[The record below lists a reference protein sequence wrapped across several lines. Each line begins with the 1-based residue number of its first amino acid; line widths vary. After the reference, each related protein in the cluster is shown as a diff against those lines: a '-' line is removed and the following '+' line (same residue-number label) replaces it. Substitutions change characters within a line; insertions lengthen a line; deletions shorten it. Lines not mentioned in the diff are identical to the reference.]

1 MGKRILLT
9 GATDGIGLETARA
22 LHASGHQLLLHGRDA
37 QKLAAVCGELE
48 GAEGVIADL
57 GDLADVARMAEMVA
71 KAGAPIH
78 ALINNAGV
86 YKARDPRAANGMD
99 LRFIVNTVAPYLLTK
114 RLLPVICEGG
124 RVVNL
129 SSAAQAPVRLAQLT
143 DGATRMADMEAYA
156 QSKRAIALWSAAIDA
171 QTQGIAIMS
180 VNPGSLLASKM
191 VKEGFGV
198 AGNDL
203 GIGVDILRR
212 MALSEEFADA
222 GGRYWDNDNGR
233 FAPVAPEGGA
243 DGAELI
249 AAMDAII
256 AQATGSA

>member
-1 MGKRILLT
+1 MTKTILLT

-22 LHASGHQLLLHGRDA
+22 LAGEGHRLLLHGRNPD
-37 QKLAAVCGELE
+37 KLAAVADELG
-48 GAEGVIADL
+48 GAATFEADL
-57 GDLADVARMAEMVA
+57 GDLGAVARMVDAVVD
-71 KAGAPIH
+71 AGETIH
-78 ALINNAGV
+78 VLINNAGV

-114 RLLPVICEGG
+114 RLLPVMGEGG

-156 QSKRAIALWSAAIDA
+156 QSKRAIALWSAAMDA
-171 QTQGIAIMS
+171 QTQGIAVMS

-212 MALSEEFADA
+212 MALGEEFADA